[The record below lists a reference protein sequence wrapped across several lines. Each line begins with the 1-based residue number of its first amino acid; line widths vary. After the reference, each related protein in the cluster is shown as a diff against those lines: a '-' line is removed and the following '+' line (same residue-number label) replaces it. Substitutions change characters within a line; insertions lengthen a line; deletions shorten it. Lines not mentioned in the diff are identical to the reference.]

1 MKRQA
6 PRPFSIEYAR
16 IAKPSRK
23 KERRGSNAPENGSNA
38 PPKPNEDGQPSQRIS
53 IGWSLRQA
61 IRPVCNHLPRGA
73 SGRKLASWVRALL
86 LSIHTGK
93 PKRPALGRAKPAE
106 MRVLPGAFSK
116 AGTAAP
122 KNPLGYN
129 SRNQLVFCGLCI
141 RVAGWLRML
150 TCRP

>member
-1 MKRQA
+1 MFVLISGALFQGSRRAHVQGRYIAGDGATVKRQA

-86 LSIHTGK
+86 Y
-93 PKRPALGRAKPAE
+93 PYRQAKEASPWPRQA
-106 MRVLPGAFSK
+106 R
-116 AGTAAP
+116 
-122 KNPLGYN
+122 
-129 SRNQLVFCGLCI
+129 
-141 RVAGWLRML
+141 
-150 TCRP
+150 